1 MFTTVASRWKQR
13 SSQVSD
19 GVADGD
25 KSKDIPRSWLCG
37 KLVRD
42 EPLVSVLPPAF
53 NREAFV
59 NNVGDPRPF
68 KPTNG
73 AGLLAS
79 PTPDRPTTLC
89 RRSIGPQ
96 VHATHYTDKGMASK
110 TGEMKGRPDTLR
122 LNHVHAD
129 DWIRALLGL

>member
-79 PTPDRPTTLC
+79 PTPDRPHSAGAPLVPKSMPRTTQIRGWL
-89 RRSIGPQ
+89 
-96 VHATHYTDKGMASK
+96 A
-110 TGEMKGRPDTLR
+110 R
-122 LNHVHAD
+122 LVK
-129 DWIRALLGL
+129 